1 MNVEK
6 FKYVIWAN
14 DMNRALAFYENVFN
28 GQIIKRSEVISEVVI
43 SGVSIGIHG

>member
-14 DMNRALAFYENVFN
+14 DMDRAITFYKNVFN
-28 GQIIKRSEVISEVVI
+28 GEIIKRSEVISEVVI
-43 SGVSIGIHG
+43 AKIFIFSL